1 MKTSTSYTKLPN
13 SISSEIQGETVMVNI
28 DLGKY
33 FALNEVASAI
43 WNALETDKTEE
54 EIVHALLEQFDV
66 EESECRDQVSK
77 FLKELVHLN
86 LIKEV
91 LHAESSTK

>member
-1 MKTSTSYTKLPN
+1 MRTSISYTKCPS

-33 FALNEVASAI
+33 FALNDVASAI
-43 WNALETDKTEE
+43 WNELETERSEE
-54 EIVHALLEQFDV
+54 EIVQALLAQFDV
-66 EESECRDQVSK
+66 DEKECRTQVNY
-77 FLKELVHLN
+77 FIKELVHLN

-91 LHAESSTK
+91 QYAVI

>member
-1 MKTSTSYTKLPN
+1 MKTSISYTKLPN

-33 FALNEVASAI
+33 FALNNVASAI
-43 WNALETDKTEE
+43 WNLLETDRTEE
-54 EIVHALLEQFDV
+54 EIVAAMLEQFDV
-66 EESECRDQVSK
+66 NEQECREQVSH

-91 LHAESSTK
+91 